1 MTLTSYKILH
11 CRFKTAY
18 KTNKFLPK
26 NSETLRN
33 MFTVNYMKHKNLTE
47 MERTELTTAR
57 KKPSN
62 EELDVIDIFVSE
74 FLNIVTRNNIVWKL
88 ARGYCLC

>member
-1 MTLTSYKILH
+1 
-11 CRFKTAY
+11 
-18 KTNKFLPK
+18 
-26 NSETLRN
+26 

-88 ARGYCLC
+88 ARGYCLCYCKTFSQVPDFICTT